1 MFSDVEANLIRIY
14 PLIITRKGSAKQ
26 NATYHTC
33 NIESQ
38 KSTGEAERL
47 SNFNVLLRKPG
58 RRTNNSYSWCWM
70 TSE

>member
-14 PLIITRKGSAKQ
+14 PLIITRKRSAKQ
-26 NATYHTC
+26 NATYRTR

-58 RRTNNSYSWCWM
+58 RRTSNSYSWCWM